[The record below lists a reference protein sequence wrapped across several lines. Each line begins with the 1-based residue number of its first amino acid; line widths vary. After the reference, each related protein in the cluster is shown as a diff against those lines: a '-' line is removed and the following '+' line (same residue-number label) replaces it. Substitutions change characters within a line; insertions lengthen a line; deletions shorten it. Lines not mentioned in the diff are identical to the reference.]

1 MTANNKAP
9 TTNKTPVTRDRNIRL
24 VDTKAIAV
32 ATWSPQPN
40 PLTREEIRRLV
51 VDQIG

>member
-9 TTNKTPVTRDRNIRL
+9 NTTKTLVTRERNIRSA
-24 VDTKAIAV
+24 DTKAIVV